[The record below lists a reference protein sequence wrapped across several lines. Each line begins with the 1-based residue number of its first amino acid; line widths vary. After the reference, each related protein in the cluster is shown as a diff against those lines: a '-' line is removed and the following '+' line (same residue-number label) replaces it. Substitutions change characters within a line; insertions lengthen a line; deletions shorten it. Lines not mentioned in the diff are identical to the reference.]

1 MALLNAQG
9 KEIGRRFSGK
19 PLVVIYCHD
28 TKASGML
35 AGLQHWDFARIQ
47 TMIETRFGKPV
58 NVYTLDPKRPKP
70 GNMVQSTAD
79 IVMDGFS
86 NEFVSNHQSMF
97 DMVILPDCGGPWANA
112 AAAGETNTILEQIE
126 RLITMVKPG
135 GYLCLNKFMS
145 VSEDSVQS
153 YFQQQG
159 YSVQK
164 FQPTEE
170 TPYVIIQRPPG
181 FAGGRRKTVRKRT
194 RRSKTRYRRRRT

>member
-35 AGLQHWDFARIQ
+35 AGLQHWDFAQIQ
-47 TMIETRFGKPV
+47 TMIESRLGKPV
-58 NVYTLDPKRPKP
+58 NVYTLDPKRPRP

-97 DMVILPDCGGPWANA
+97 DMLVLPDCGGPWANA

-126 RLITMVKPG
+126 RLLTMVKPG
-135 GYLCLNKFMS
+135 GYVCLNKFMS
-145 VSEDSVQS
+145 VSIDTLQS
-153 YFQQQG
+153 YFQQKG
-159 YSVQK
+159 FSVEQS
-164 FQPTEE
+164 PSSAE
-170 TPYVIIQRPPG
+170 TPYLVIQRPR
-181 FAGGRRKTVRKRT
+181 ANEGGRRKTVRKRT
-194 RRSKTRYRRRRT
+194 RRLKTRHRRRRT

>member
-35 AGLQHWDFARIQ
+35 FSLQHWDFARIQ
-47 TMIETRFGKPV
+47 TMIETRLGKPV
-58 NVYTLDPKRPKP
+58 NVYTLDPKRPNP

-86 NEFVSNHQSMF
+86 NEFISNHQSMF
-97 DMVILPDCGGPWANA
+97 DML
-112 AAAGETNTILEQIE
+112 
-126 RLITMVKPG
+126 KPG

-145 VSEDSVQS
+145 VSEDSVQA

-159 YSVQK
+159 YVVEK

-170 TPYVIIQRPPG
+170 TPYVILQRPRAA
-181 FAGGRRKTVRKRT
+181 AGGRRRTVRKRT
-194 RRSKTRYRRRRT
+194 KRLKTRHRRRRT